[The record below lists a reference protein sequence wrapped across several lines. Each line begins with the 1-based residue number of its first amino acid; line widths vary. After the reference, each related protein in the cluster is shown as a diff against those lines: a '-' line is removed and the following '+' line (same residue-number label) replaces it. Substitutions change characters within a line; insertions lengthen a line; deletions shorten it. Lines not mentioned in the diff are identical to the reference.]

1 MARPGLEEHMSLS
14 DDVAREFGHVKES
27 YVRIEQ
33 HLAQQDRG
41 MSDHFKKFGQH
52 VIDDNNWAA
61 LLRAHLAE
69 HVESRK
75 HRWII
80 VSGIFLTAV
89 STFGMLAVELIKH
102 IWSK

>member
-1 MARPGLEEHMSLS
+1 MSLS
-14 DDVAREFGHVKES
+14 DDVAREFGHVKEGQD
-27 YVRIEQ
+27 RIEL
-33 HLAQQDRG
+33 HLEKQDRG
-41 MSDHFKKFGQH
+41 LSDHFKKFSQH

-61 LLRAHLAE
+61 LLRAHLEE